1 MQVFPGPL
9 VSLEEKFHLTGK
21 MWLSGV
27 LSYGS
32 VTYTNNIKDAS
43 IYLVSF
49 YVRVCFWWNIVDG
62 HSIGLAIYKA
72 TSYDGNRPSLTHL
85 VFWGVL
91 GIHWS
96 CIKEVYL
103 TNFDSVMSPMTT
115 YYGRYWTYCTRWG
128 RIFTLQ
134 MFITLVVKEVLH

>member
-1 MQVFPGPL
+1 MQVFPGLL
-9 VSLEEKFHLTGK
+9 VSLKVKFHLTDK

-27 LSYGS
+27 LSYGNF
-32 VTYTNNIKDAS
+32 TYANNINDAS

-62 HSIGLAIYKA
+62 HSIGLAIL
-72 TSYDGNRPSLTHL
+72 SSLMAGMDQVWHTL
-85 VFWGVL
+85 YFWGVL
-91 GIHWS
+91 GIRWS

-103 TNFDSVMSPMTT
+103 TNFDSVKSPMTT
-115 YYGRYWTYCTRWG
+115 YYGRYWTYCTRWD

-134 MFITLVVKEVLH
+134 MLITLVVKEVLH